1 MKTMRSLGA
10 GAVRRGAACDSPV
23 TEAVSAKRCTNF
35 MSFSDTVRGL
45 GFYRWCGNFF
55 ELFS

>member
-1 MKTMRSLGA
+1 
-10 GAVRRGAACDSPV
+10 VRRGAACDSPV